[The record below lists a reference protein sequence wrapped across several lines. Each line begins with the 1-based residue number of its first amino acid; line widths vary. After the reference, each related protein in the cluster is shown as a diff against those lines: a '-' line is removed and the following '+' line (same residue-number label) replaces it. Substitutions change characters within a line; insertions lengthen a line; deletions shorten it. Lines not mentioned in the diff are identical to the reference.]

1 VSDLEAVCQH
11 YETNDNLFVTHE
23 KTLSILADLGFLNT
37 SSNTI
42 KVQEDIWKVLKKTEA
57 TEEVKVFNIKV
68 LLTAV
73 LNYNYPWMKAQ
84 EVAPV
89 EGEETKPKKRVNIE
103 NIGSLNEEGS
113 LQLLDEEITW
123 ISKHFLSLHTMR

>member
-89 EGEETKPKKRVNIE
+89 EGEEPKPKKRVNIE